1 MSETRVCKKCGRE
14 LSIDDFYWQDKR
26 QVKRRPI
33 CRYCVVE
40 RIMRNK
46 KGDQTYQVKHL
57 SHPVLVKRK
66 NRVPNGQGE
75 RSEYMRQYWQ
85 RQKERLAEKN
95 RTDYIKRKLEFVP
108 GLATKNNKPVIKQRL
123 CEQCCNYPCFE
134 GIENLESDFA
144 KEGCHAFRKRENNDG
159 TSRTF

>member
-1 MSETRVCKKCGRE
+1 MTDETKTKVCKKCGRE

-75 RSEYMRQYWQ
+75 RSEYYHKYYQQ
-85 RQKERLAEKN
+85 NKERLDNKN
-95 RTDYIKRKLEFVP
+95 HADYIQRKLNISVERKPIHSTVP
-108 GLATKNNKPVIKQRL
+108 QIVANCPTCKDN
-123 CEQCCNYPCFE
+123 CENYPCFA
-134 GIENLESDFA
+134 GIDNITSNLA
-144 KEGCHAFRKRENNDG
+144 MTCHGYKPREKK
-159 TSRTF
+159 